1 MTRGER
7 MPGSVIIPFPNH
19 RRLRYHLAMAKLIYS
34 AITSL
39 DGYTVDADGH
49 FDWSAPDDQVH
60 AFINDLE
67 RPVGTYLYGRRM
79 YDVMKAWQDMLD
91 EPDQPRVAY
100 DFARI
105 WQSADK
111 VVYSS
116 TLEAPSTPKTRIEPA
131 FDAAAVGRMKRD
143 ADRDVS
149 IGGATLAGLA
159 IRAGLVDEWHQLLT
173 PIIVGGGTHLLPQDV
188 RIELDLQDERRFDNG
203 VVYLNYRTRR

>member
-1 MTRGER
+1 MLGKLITFQNR
-7 MPGSVIIPFPNH
+7 
-19 RRLRYHLAMAKLIYS
+19 RRLRYHWAMAKLIYS

-60 AFINDLE
+60 AFVNDLE

-79 YDVMKAWQDMLD
+79 YEVMRAWQDMLE
-91 EPDQPRVAY
+91 EPNQSQVAD

-105 WQSADK
+105 WQAADK

-116 TLEAPSTPKTRIEPA
+116 TLAAPATPKTRIEPA
-131 FDAAAVGRMKRD
+131 FQADAVAGMKRH
-143 ADRDVS
+143 ADRDIS
-149 IGGATLAGLA
+149 IGGATLAALA
-159 IRAGLVDEWHQLLT
+159 IRAGLVDEWQQLLT
-173 PIIVGGGTHLLPQDV
+173 PIIVGGGTHFLPPDV
-188 RIELDLQDERRFDNG
+188 RVELDLQDERRFDNG

>member
-1 MTRGER
+1 
-7 MPGSVIIPFPNH
+7 
-19 RRLRYHLAMAKLIYS
+19 MAKLIYS

-79 YDVMKAWQDMLD
+79 YDVMKAWQDMLE
-91 EPDQPRVAY
+91 EPNQPQVAD

-105 WQSADK
+105 WQAADK

-116 TLEAPSTPKTRIEPA
+116 TLDAPATPKTRIEPA
-131 FDAAAVGRMKRD
+131 FQADAVAQLLHVGVLVGR
-143 ADRDVS
+143 ALVAVDRDS
-149 IGGATLAGLA
+149 LADDV
-159 IRAGLVDEWHQLLT
+159 AGQIFL
-173 PIIVGGGTHLLPQDV
+173 
-188 RIELDLQDERRFDNG
+188 FA
-203 VVYLNYRTRR
+203 

>member
-1 MTRGER
+1 MLGKLITFQNR
-7 MPGSVIIPFPNH
+7 
-19 RRLRYHLAMAKLIYS
+19 RRLRYHWAMAQLIYS

-60 AFINDLE
+60 AFVNDLE

-79 YDVMKAWQDMLD
+79 YEVMRAWQDMLE
-91 EPDQPRVAY
+91 EPNQSQVAD

-105 WQSADK
+105 WQAADK

-116 TLEAPSTPKTRIEPA
+116 TVAAPATPKTRIEPA
-131 FDAAAVGRMKRD
+131 FQADAVAGMKRH
-143 ADRDVS
+143 ADRDIS
-149 IGGATLAGLA
+149 IGGATLAALA
-159 IRAGLVDEWHQLLT
+159 IRAGLVDEWQQLLT
-173 PIIVGGGTHLLPQDV
+173 PIIVGGGTHFLPPDV
-188 RIELDLQDERRFDNG
+188 RVELDLQDERRFDNG